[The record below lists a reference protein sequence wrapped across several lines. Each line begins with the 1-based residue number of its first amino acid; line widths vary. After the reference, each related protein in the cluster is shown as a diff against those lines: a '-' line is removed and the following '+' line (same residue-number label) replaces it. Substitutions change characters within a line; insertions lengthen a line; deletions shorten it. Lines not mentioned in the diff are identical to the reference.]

1 MLMANCRLSFLLF
14 AFSGSF
20 LYSCTT
26 LDFTEVSANIPQ
38 KKWDSKQKHE
48 LLFTLTDTTVSYE
61 LFLVLR
67 HNEAYRFNNIW
78 IQLTIQ
84 QPNNQIENYRIEKIL
99 ASNEMGWLASGLNDI
114 YEHRIPLALPNFL
127 FKQTGRYKIVVE
139 QIMRED
145 PLQNIISAGLRLEKK
160 PNS

>member
-1 MLMANCRLSFLLF
+1 MTNCRLPFLLLI
-14 AFSGSF
+14 FSGCL

-26 LDFTEVSANIPQ
+26 LDFTETSVNTPQ
-38 KKWDSKQKHE
+38 KKWESKQKPE
-48 LLFTLTDTTVSYE
+48 LLFTLTDTTASYG

-78 IQLTIQ
+78 IQIAIQ

-99 ASNEMGWLASGLNDI
+99 ASNEMGWLGSGLNDI
-114 YEHRIPLALPNFL
+114 YEHRIPLALPNLL
-127 FKQTGRYKIVVE
+127 FKQTGRYKIVIE